1 MKSRTGIFIILGII
15 VILLFWGCSA
25 YNNLIGV
32 DQDVK
37 TKWGNVET
45 NYQRRTDLYNS
56 VIKTIEG
63 SANFEK
69 STLTEVV
76 QARAKATSITVDA
89 NDPKSLEAYQNA
101 QAGLQSSFSRLLAVA
116 ENYPDLK
123 TTAAFQGFQTQIEG
137 TENRINVARQDY
149 NAAVQ
154 GYNLK
159 VKTFPNNLFA
169 GMFGYHEKPYFQ
181 ADTASQKAPDV
192 QFNIK

>member
-1 MKSRTGIFIILGII
+1 MKSKTGLFVVLGI
-15 VILLFWGCSA
+15 VVLLFFWGCGT

-32 DQDVK
+32 DQEVK

-69 STLTEVV
+69 GTLTEVV
-76 QARAKATSITVDA
+76 AARAKATSINVNID
-89 NDPKSLEAYQNA
+89 DPKSLEAYQNA
-101 QAGLQSSFSRLLAVA
+101 QAGLQGSFSKLLAVV

-149 NAAVQ
+149 NTSVKA
-154 GYNLK
+154 YNLK
-159 VKTFPNNLFA
+159 VKTFPNNIFA
-169 GMFGYHEKPYFQ
+169 GMFGYHEKAYYA
-181 ADTASQKAPDV
+181 ADKGSEKAPDV
-192 QFNIK
+192 NFDIK